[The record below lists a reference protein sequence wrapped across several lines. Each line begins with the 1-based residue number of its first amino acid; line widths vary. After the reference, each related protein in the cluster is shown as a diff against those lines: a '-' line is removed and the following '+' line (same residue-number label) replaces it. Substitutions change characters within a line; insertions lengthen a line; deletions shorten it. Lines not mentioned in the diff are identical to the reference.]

1 MTTRTVSILG
11 VDIASIDSGGAL
23 AEIEALRD
31 RSEPQLVAYA
41 NAHTLNL
48 AYRDPAYRRV
58 LTSAGI
64 VLPDGSG
71 VALAARLSGA
81 RIRENL
87 NGSDFNPRILELAAR
102 KRWPVYFLGARPG
115 VAERAAEIL
124 RARCPGLDVVGVR
137 DGYFA
142 ASESDNVVAEIR
154 ASGAEVVMAAL
165 GNPLQEVW
173 LHEHLGAM
181 QARLGVGVGAFFDFA
196 AGAVPRAPRWM
207 NRAGIEWVFRLIQE
221 PRRLWRRY
229 IVGNPTFLARVATQR
244 WGKRKA

>member
-1 MTTRTVSILG
+1 MLG
-11 VDIASIDSGGAL
+11 VEIASIDSDDAL

-31 RSEPQLVAYA
+31 RPEPQLVAYA

-48 AYRDPAYRRV
+48 AHRDPAYRRV
-58 LTSAGI
+58 LSSAGI

-71 VALAARLSGA
+71 VALGARLSGA

-87 NGSDFNPRILELAAR
+87 NGSDFNPRILELAAG
-102 KRWPVYFLGARPG
+102 KGWPVYFVGARPG
-115 VAERAAEIL
+115 VAQRAAELL
-124 RARCPGLDVVGVR
+124 RARFPGLDIVGVR

-142 ASESDNVVAEIR
+142 DSEGDKVAAEIR
-154 ASGAEVVMAAL
+154 EAGAEVVMAAL
-165 GNPLQEVW
+165 GNPLQEMW
-173 LHEHLGAM
+173 LHGHLSAM

-207 NRAGIEWVFRLIQE
+207 NRAGIEWVFRLAQE

-229 IVGNPTFLARVATQR
+229 IVGNPTFLVRVATER